1 MRVGLIQ
8 GLVSNMD
15 ILTFIVEIFKAAA
28 WPLAAITIAVLFRT
42 ELQSLLNR
50 IKHGKVGYAEIEFE
64 HGVRTL
70 ETSVKSA
77 PDIGQAQAPTA
88 LAVALA
94 TTDPRTAIIQA
105 WLEVE
110 DAITNLA
117 FSRSQSSDEVPS
129 HTLGAIQQLARL
141 GALSSEQ
148 ISLIYELRS
157 LRNQAVHDLEFNP
170 STESVL
176 GFAKLAREVLGFIK
190 EAADRG

>member
-1 MRVGLIQ
+1 
-8 GLVSNMD
+8 MD

-28 WPLAAITIAVLFRT
+28 WPLAAVTIAMLFRT
-42 ELQSLLNR
+42 ELKSLLNR
-50 IKHGKVGYAEIEFE
+50 VKRGKVGYAEIEFE
-64 HGVRTL
+64 HGIRTL
-70 ETSVKSA
+70 ETSIRPASDSSRVQTPAAS
-77 PDIGQAQAPTA
+77 
-88 LAVALA
+88 AVALA
-94 TTDPRTAIIQA
+94 SADPRAAIIQA

-117 FSRSQSSDEVPS
+117 YSRAQSSDEVPR

-141 GALSSEQ
+141 DILSSEQ

-176 GFAKLAREVLGFIK
+176 GFAKLAKEALSFIQD
-190 EAADRG
+190 AADRS

>member
-1 MRVGLIQ
+1 
-8 GLVSNMD
+8 MD
-15 ILTFIVEIFKAAA
+15 ILTFIVELLEAAA
-28 WPLAAITIAVLFRT
+28 WPVAAVAIAMLFRA
-42 ELQSLLNR
+42 ELKSLLNR

-70 ETSVKSA
+70 EANVRLA

-88 LAVALA
+88 STVALA
-94 TTDPRTAIIQA
+94 TTDPRAAIIQI

-129 HTLGAIQQLARL
+129 HALGAIQQLARL
-141 GALSSEQ
+141 GALDSEQ

-176 GFAKLAREVLGFIK
+176 GFVKLAREVLGFIK
-190 EAADRG
+190 EAVDRG

>member
-1 MRVGLIQ
+1 
-8 GLVSNMD
+8 MD

-28 WPLAAITIAVLFRT
+28 WPLAAVAIAMLFRS
-42 ELQSLLNR
+42 ELKSLVNR
-50 IKHGKVGYAEIEFE
+50 MKRGKVGYAEIEFE

-70 ETSVKSA
+70 ETNAKLA
-77 PDIGQAQAPTA
+77 PDISQASVPAAAT
-88 LAVALA
+88 VALA
-94 TTDPRTAIIQA
+94 TSDPRAAIIQA

-117 FSRSQSSDEVPS
+117 FSRSRSSEEVPS
-129 HTLGAIQQLARL
+129 HTLGAIQQLVRL
-141 GALSSEQ
+141 GVLSSEQ

-176 GFAKLAREVLGFIK
+176 GFVKLASEVLNFIK
-190 EAADRG
+190 EAADRD